1 MIRRHAYWFR
11 ALLIAADAL
20 LAVGLLVV
28 LSFWRFGPDWSEWW
42 REIVPLPGAFLLLYA
57 GTWVAVLTLNGLYR
71 PRARWTLRS
80 EAIAIVRATV
90 VMALVTLSV
99 LFLFRLPEV
108 SRLLLLVLFPA
119 QAVATIV
126 ERALL
131 RLVLERYRRRGN
143 NLRFV
148 LVLGAGPRGPGV
160 RRQARGPSRARPAR
174 HRLPRLRSRR
184 RDERSLAAAGFA
196 RRARDRPAHP
206 CRRRGRDLPPVLAVG
221 PDRRH
226 RGPVRGGGQD
236 RPDPDGRHGPGDVRG
251 PRRGARRDAGV
262 LAGLGPGSHAR
273 PGRQARTRPP
283 GRHRRPRDP
292 VAGAR
297 RDRRRDRARRRP
309 AGPVPPDPHRPPR
322 AAVHG
327 RQVPLDGGRRRG
339 APRRARRSQRPQRA
353 GVQAGRATRGSPE
366 SVASCGARRSTS
378 CRSCGTCSA
387 AR

>member
-20 LAVGLLVV
+20 LAIGLLVV
-28 LSFWRFGPDWSEWW
+28 LSFWRFGPDWSDWW

-119 QAVATIV
+119 QAVATII

-131 RLVLERYRRRGN
+131 R
-143 NLRFV
+143 
-148 LVLGAGPRGPGV
+148 AGPRALPPARQQPALRARARRRTAGPGV

-174 HRLPRLRSRR
+174 HRLPRLRSRHR
-184 RDERSLAAAGFA
+184 HERPMAPARLA
-196 RRARDRPAHP
+196 RRARDRPP
-206 CRRRGRDLPPVLAVG
+206 RPGRRRGGDLPPVLAVG
-221 PDRRH
+221 PDRRD
-226 RGPVRGGGQD
+226 RRAVRGGGQD
-236 RPDPDGRHGPGDVRG
+236 RPDPDGRHGPGDVRR
-251 PRRGARRDAGV
+251 PRRGARRHAGV
-262 LAGLGPGSHAR
+262 LAGLGPGPDAR
-273 PGRQARTRPP
+273 PGRQARPRPA

-297 RDRRRDRARRRP
+297 RHRRRDRARRRP

-322 AAVHG
+322 APVQRG
-327 RQVPLDGGRRRG
+327 QVPLDGGRRRG
-339 APRRARRSQRPQRA
+339 APRRAGRSERPQRP
-353 GVQAGRATRGSPE
+353 GVQARRRPARHPGRDGS
-366 SVASCGARRSTS
+366 SGARRSTS
-378 CRSCGTCSA
+378 CRSCGTCSV